1 MMYTS
6 DVRYTSR
13 FVKCSMPT
21 IAFRRAVK
29 RRLECLAGLP
39 VLSLQIEIAIGIEIG
54 PVDLLL
60 FSNLVS
66 PSTQTAEHRRHAI
79 EFRLVL
85 SAFPSVQR
93 LADNE
98 NILNG
103 SAFEG
108 RATGDLE
115 IPPPV
120 RLGGLAVT
128 FGNVKRDRLA
138 GAQPLISCGTM
149 DAVQTLGLLVH
160 PRDIA
165 DG

>member
-1 MMYTS
+1 M
-6 DVRYTSR
+6 
-13 FVKCSMPT
+13 
-21 IAFRRAVK
+21 
-29 RRLECLAGLP
+29 GLP
-39 VLSLQIEIAIGIEIG
+39 VLSLQIEIAIGIGIEIG

-60 FSNLVS
+60 FSSLVS

-79 EFRLVL
+79 EFRLAL

-98 NILNG
+98 NILDG
-103 SAFEG
+103 GALES

-120 RLGGLAVT
+120 RLGGLAVA

-138 GAQPLISCGTM
+138 GAQSLISCGTM
-149 DAVQTLGLLVH
+149 DAVQPLGLLVH